1 MTYRSVYEF
10 TCTEYD
16 SDNVDNVEQEKLH
29 YASRIDATDF
39 NLEELLMSIEDFLRA
54 SGYDWIEQHT
64 LNIEGYESPTKPL
77 EDHDFEEFKD
87 MVKKLGRKVEPVSV
101 DPMEIHERMMGID
114 RTAKIVSFPKSGVD
128 IPVETI
134 EDIEPK
140 IDMTVQFD
148 YDENIF
154 SENNDFSQY
163 HYIIKEEETK
173 NE

>member
-1 MTYRSVYEF
+1 MLNKIGVKAPSVVP
-10 TCTEYD
+10 TP
-16 SDNVDNVEQEKLH
+16 
-29 YASRIDATDF
+29 AAPDA
-39 NLEELLMSIEDFLRA
+39 
-54 SGYDWIEQHT
+54 
-64 LNIEGYESPTKPL
+64 
-77 EDHDFEEFKD
+77 
-87 MVKKLGRKVEPVSV
+87 
-101 DPMEIHERMMGID
+101 MEIHERMMGID